1 MVSHTH
7 TRSIGAGRVGETCS
21 ALSSHLTHDGEAA
34 EADARFFF
42 LSHGV
47 DTETCER
54 GEGTKIDE
62 MRRRSDLEMVCDIKY
77 LPPPRGWHEKISD
90 ALLEPRSGGT
100 PDGWPWGLRRDA
112 RSLRKE
118 TSVPLLSRRCTRTR
132 TRRGLSRLHHAP
144 AFLAVGLADLV
155 AEVERLRKR

>member
-118 TSVPLLSRRCTRTR
+118 TSGTPPFTTMYAYAHATGAFPFTSRTGVSGGGLGGP
-132 TRRGLSRLHHAP
+132 RRG
-144 AFLAVGLADLV
+144 G
-155 AEVERLRKR
+155 